1 MSVVPS
7 KTARVSLSEKQL
19 SDNETASLCVMLIEL
34 SSDGHIS
41 DGEIRDLDVWVQQT
55 RKTNALPALA
65 FLGDVLHAVLQDGRI
80 EESERAELHHAIL
93 RVLPPKAREAAKEQ
107 KRIAIKKAR
116 DVINAERDKATERQL
131 QYIEDLGGDAEQDL
145 TKSQASELINSLL
158 EFSPTVRQ
166 RMVLRFWDRLDLL
179 EKGKD
184 AVSDWMDEWYAEDE
198 NHLLAWELWKEE
210 NGDMGE
216 RDSYLMELVPV
227 GIGYEYLTRLNAKAP
242 RASGGCMGLI
252 LGFMLVCAT
261 LAKGITALA

>member
-107 KRIAIKKAR
+107 KRIAIKKA
-116 DVINAERDKATERQL
+116 V
-131 QYIEDLGGDAEQDL
+131 
-145 TKSQASELINSLL
+145 
-158 EFSPTVRQ
+158 
-166 RMVLRFWDRLDLL
+166 M
-179 EKGKD
+179 
-184 AVSDWMDEWYAEDE
+184 
-198 NHLLAWELWKEE
+198 
-210 NGDMGE
+210 
-216 RDSYLMELVPV
+216 
-227 GIGYEYLTRLNAKAP
+227 
-242 RASGGCMGLI
+242 
-252 LGFMLVCAT
+252 
-261 LAKGITALA
+261 